1 MIDPMGTRMIGA
13 GRRWK
18 RRIVDRGA
26 ARTASET
33 GVALLT
39 TLVLPVAVLV
49 IGISAAR
56 LALHGEKA
64 ARGERDRQMAFQAA
78 EEALMDAENDIE
90 GSKSAPGRSAM
101 FAPDSALGFVDGCG
115 AGAASANLG
124 LCLRDVDE
132 GTPVWKRVD
141 LADDGAGSHSVPFGQ
156 FTGAAMPT
164 GEGFLPFKRPRYV
177 IELLPYAAQ
186 GEDAGVRQ
194 SFFYRVTAIG
204 FGSAPGSEVV
214 LQSVYRKQIGH
225 GSKK

>member
-1 MIDPMGTRMIGA
+1 MPMRTSSAGWRW
-13 GRRWK
+13 GRRM
-18 RRIVDRGA
+18 VERGA
-26 ARTASET
+26 ARTASEA

-39 TLVLPVAVLV
+39 TLVLLVAVLV
-49 IGISAAR
+49 IGLSAAR

-101 FAPDSALGFVDGCG
+101 FAPDSALNFVDGCG

-132 GTPVWKRVD
+132 STPVWKRVD
-141 LADDGAGSHSVPFGQ
+141 LSDDGVDTRSVPFGQ

-164 GEGFLPFKRPRYV
+164 GEGYLPFKRPRYV

-194 SFFYRVTAIG
+194 NYFYRVTAIG

-214 LQSVYRKQIGH
+214 LQSVYRKQIEH